1 MSNILFVLSGANH
14 WTQSDGSS
22 MPAGFFAE
30 ELVRPHQ
37 AFTESGH
44 AITIASPGGRRPTM
58 DQASIDP
65 QVVGPDAAS
74 YRCYV
79 ESIAAQLESPA
90 PLSDVS
96 GHDYD
101 AIVIPGGHA
110 PMEDLHADED
120 LGRILS
126 EATHAGAV
134 VAAVC
139 HGPAAL
145 LSATRPDGTW
155 LFAGRRVVSLTNE
168 EEEIFGTAAGAPW
181 LLESRLRAS
190 GGVFEGAAPWTP
202 HVVRDRRLI
211 TGQNPH
217 SSALVADAI
226 LEELSRTGPS
236 AAPLRAQS

>member
-1 MSNILFVLSGANH
+1 MSTILFVLSGADH

-22 MPAGFFAE
+22 APAGFFAE
-30 ELVRPHQ
+30 ELVRPHR
-37 AFTESGH
+37 AFTEAGH
-44 AITIASPGGRRPTM
+44 AITISTPGGRRPTM

-65 QVVGPDAAS
+65 QVVGPDAAF

-79 ESIAAQLESPA
+79 ESIAAQLESPT
-90 PLSDVS
+90 PLSDVA
-96 GHDYD
+96 GQDYD
-101 AIVIPGGHA
+101 ALVIPGGHA
-110 PMEDLHADED
+110 PMEDLYADAD
-120 LGRILS
+120 LGRVLG
-126 EATHAGAV
+126 EATDAGAV
-134 VAAVC
+134 IAAVC

-155 LFAGRRVVSLTNE
+155 LFHDRRVVSLTNE

-181 LLESRLRAS
+181 LLESRLRER

-202 HVVRDRRLI
+202 HVVRDGQLI

-226 LEELSRTGPS
+226 LEEL
-236 AAPLRAQS
+236 RARS

>member
-1 MSNILFVLSGANH
+1 MSMILFVLSGVDH
-14 WTQSDGSS
+14 WTQSDGSL

-30 ELVRPHQ
+30 ELVRPHR
-37 AFTESGH
+37 AFTEAGH
-44 AITIASPGGRRPTM
+44 AITISSPGGRRPTM

-65 QVVGPDAAS
+65 AVVGPDAAS

-79 ESIAAQLESPA
+79 ESIATQLESPE
-90 PLSDVS
+90 PLGDLS

-110 PMEDLHADED
+110 PMEDLHADAA
-120 LGRILS
+120 LGRILG
-126 EATHAGAV
+126 EATDADAV
-134 VAAVC
+134 IAAVC

-155 LFAGRRVVSLTNE
+155 LFDGRRVVSLTNE

-181 LLESRLRAS
+181 LLESRLRAM

-202 HVVRDRRLI
+202 HVVRDGRLI

-226 LEELSRTGPS
+226 IEELR
-236 AAPLRAQS
+236 AARPAAARL